1 MSFSAQDVAKLRQTT
16 GAGMMECKSALKES
30 NGDIERASEILRQ
43 KGIIAAAKKSEKSS
57 EEGIVTAL
65 IANDKKSGVLLEI
78 NSQTDFVA
86 KNEMF
91 QKLAKSVTEIALKNK
106 PKDVESLLKLKFEND
121 IISDLITDSIAK
133 IGENIKVRRFQLFEL
148 NNNFGIIGS
157 YIHPVGNKIGVLV
170 KLTLKENK
178 TTCIE
183 ELATLAKDISMH
195 VAASQPQPEYIDK
208 SQIPQSLIE
217 KEKKVELGKEDLAKK
232 PADIR
237 EKIVQ
242 GRLDKILAQ
251 RCLLEQPFIK
261 DPNIT
266 IDKLIKDKSKELG
279 VDIKV
284 TQFVRYNVGE
294 SIEKLDSEGQRSPV
308 GSTQ

>member
-1 MSFSAQDVAKLRQTT
+1 
-16 GAGMMECKSALKES
+16 
-30 NGDIERASEILRQ
+30 
-43 KGIIAAAKKSEKSS
+43 
-57 EEGIVTAL
+57 
-65 IANDKKSGVLLEI
+65 
-78 NSQTDFVA
+78 
-86 KNEMF
+86 
-91 QKLAKSVTEIALKNK
+91 
-106 PKDVESLLKLKFEND
+106 
-121 IISDLITDSIAK
+121 
-133 IGENIKVRRFQLFEL
+133 
-148 NNNFGIIGS
+148 
-157 YIHPVGNKIGVLV
+157 LV